1 MHTTRAPTGRL
12 VESKLVDAAPLDK
25 LRLRNQF
32 TDISQRQHR
41 MAVTAN
47 GMQAQSW
54 VEKKLEYKGNE
65 GSLQSRDHWT
75 ANQSGHVSRLKT
87 SGAANNHS
95 FHGSLNEKLLSTRLE
110 SISVDYVTTTTSSTR
125 MAKHFTPH
133 IQALTCRCCTLS
145 GETLTAVSP
154 YIHGKWT
161 TLSRTSTSFIMNG
174 AWLKSTVEGMSFLI
188 AESQS

>member
-1 MHTTRAPTGRL
+1 MQHHKIKYDYESSSQTFHRGNTEWLSRPTACKLNPGWRRNWSTKEVKGHCKVEITGQQTR
-12 VESKLVDAAPLDK
+12 VV
-25 LRLRNQF
+25 
-32 TDISQRQHR
+32 
-41 MAVTAN
+41 
-47 GMQAQSW
+47 
-54 VEKKLEYKGNE
+54 
-65 GSLQSRDHWT
+65 
-75 ANQSGHVSRLKT
+75 HVSRLKT

-95 FHGSLNEKLLSTRLE
+95 FHGSLNKKLLSTRLE